1 MTTKHALPMLPIAG
15 ALLLGTCSVWAI
27 DITGLQPNLIQR
39 PGEHVNI
46 VGTLTVPPFDGT
58 SGGTLRIE
66 AKSITVNG
74 IIDLTGKGYGGGGG
88 GGGGG
93 GADGGDP
100 GSRGGRGA
108 SGNGNTSQAGQGANG
123 STNNS
128 VQALGGDGGSGARG
142 QSDVTR

>member
-74 IIDLTGKGYGGGGG
+74 IIDLGK
-88 GGGGG
+88 
-93 GADGGDP
+93 
-100 GSRGGRGA
+100 R
-108 SGNGNTSQAGQGANG
+108 
-123 STNNS
+123 
-128 VQALGGDGGSGARG
+128 
-142 QSDVTR
+142 